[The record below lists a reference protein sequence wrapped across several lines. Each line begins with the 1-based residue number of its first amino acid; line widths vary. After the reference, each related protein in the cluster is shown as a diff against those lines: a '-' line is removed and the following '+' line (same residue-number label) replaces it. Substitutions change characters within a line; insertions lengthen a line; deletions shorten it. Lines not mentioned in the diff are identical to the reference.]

1 MQKQFSRLFVAIM
14 CVMILLTSFNI
25 TAIAE
30 TITKDN
36 CIEDT
41 TQIVS
46 IIENQDD
53 TAAVGNQNR
62 YKSSSGS
69 SSSSRSSS
77 SSSRSSSSRSS
88 GSYSSSS
95 SGGGGGFIF
104 FVIIAIVV
112 YFLLRKKAKQE
123 GKSVSEVVDEIK
135 RGANKAMSEIEK
147 AAQTGTTGTAKRAG
161 LAQLQADDPNFNA
174 DKFEAWANEVFMN
187 LQRAWSNKDWKIIR
201 PFESEELFR
210 EHSQQLQEYVDN
222 GTTNI
227 IGRVGI
233 KQTEIIDYSRD
244 DKCEY
249 LTVQIYA
256 THLDYIK
263 EDATGKIITGDQNT
277 LWDMLY
283 EMKFMRTIGTKT
295 PDGGIGEMNITNC
308 PNCGAPTEVTSAGEC
323 EYCHSVITTGAYN
336 WVLVEYTGDNL

>member
-1 MQKQFSRLFVAIM
+1 MQKRFSRLTVAVM
-14 CVMILLTSFNI
+14 CVMLLLTSFNI
-25 TAIAE
+25 TAMAE

-46 IIENQDD
+46 IIESQED
-53 TAAVGNQNR
+53 TAAVGNQNSYR
-62 YKSSSGS
+62 SSSGS

-77 SSSRSSSSRSS
+77 SSSRSS

-95 SGGGGGFIF
+95 GVGGIVFFII
-104 FVIIAIVV
+104 VAIVV
-112 YFLLRKKAKQE
+112 FLFIKKKAKQE

-161 LAQLQADDPNFNA
+161 IAQLQADDPFFNA

-187 LQRAWSNKDWKIIR
+187 LQRAWSTKDWKIIR

-210 EHSQQLQEYVDN
+210 EHSQQLQEYIDN

-249 LTVQIYA
+249 ITAQLYV

-263 EDATGKIITGDQNT
+263 EDATGRVITGDQNK

-283 EMKFMRTIGTKT
+283 EMKFMRTLGTKT
-295 PDGGIGEMNITNC
+295 PEAGIGEMNITNC

-336 WVLVEYTGDNL
+336 WVLVEYTGENL

>member
-1 MQKQFSRLFVAIM
+1 MQKQFSRLIVAVM
-14 CVMILLTSFNI
+14 CVMLLLTSFNI
-25 TAIAE
+25 TAMAE

-46 IIENQDD
+46 IIESQED
-53 TAAVGNQNR
+53 TAAVGNQNSYR
-62 YKSSSGS
+62 SSSGS

-77 SSSRSSSSRSS
+77 SSSRSSSSRRSS

-95 SGGGGGFIF
+95 GGGGGMIF
-104 FVIIAIVV
+104 FIIVAIVV
-112 YFLLRKKAKQE
+112 FLFIKKKAKQE

-161 LAQLQADDPNFNA
+161 LAQLQADDPFFNA

-187 LQRAWSNKDWKIIR
+187 LQRAWSTKDWKIIR

-210 EHSQQLQEYVDN
+210 EHSQQLQEYIDN

-244 DKCEY
+244 EKCEY
-249 LTVQIYA
+249 ITAQLYV

-263 EDATGKIITGDQNT
+263 EDATGKIITGDQNK

-283 EMKFMRTIGTKT
+283 EMKFMRTLGTKT
-295 PDGGIGEMNITNC
+295 PEAGIGEMNITNC

-336 WVLVEYTGDNL
+336 WVLVEYTGENL

>member
-1 MQKQFSRLFVAIM
+1 MAVALSVIPYED
-14 CVMILLTSFNI
+14 IDGNI
-25 TAIAE
+25 GNHKEI
-30 TITKDN
+30 ITEVNALEIGSGDF
-36 CIEDT
+36 IES
-41 TQIVS
+41 Q
-46 IIENQDD
+46 QDI
-53 TAAVGNQNR
+53 AAVGNQNSYR
-62 YKSSSGS
+62 SSGSSSS

-77 SSSRSSSSRSS
+77 SSSRSSSSYGGSSSYSGGSS
-88 GSYSSSS
+88 GSISF
-95 SGGGGGFIF
+95 GGMIF
-104 FVIIAIVV
+104 FAFVAIVV
-112 YFLLRKKAKQE
+112 YSFIRKKAKKD
-123 GKSVSEVVDEIK
+123 GKSVNEVVNELKKTAEDFV
-135 RGANKAMSEIEK
+135 GNIEK
-147 AAQTGTTGTAKRAG
+147 AAQGGVTGAAGTAKRAG
-161 LAQLQADDPNFNA
+161 LAQLHADDPFFNA

-244 DKCEY
+244 EKCEY
-249 LTVQIYA
+249 ITAQLYV

-283 EMKFMRTIGTKT
+283 EMKFMRTLGTKT
-295 PDGGIGEMNITNC
+295 PEAGIGEMNITNC

-336 WVLVEYTGDNL
+336 WVLVEYTGQNL

>member
-1 MQKQFSRLFVAIM
+1 MQKQFSRMLITII
-14 CVMILLTSFNI
+14 CVMVLITSFNI
-25 TAIAE
+25 KAVAE
-30 TITKDN
+30 TITKDA

-53 TAAVGNQNR
+53 TAAVGNQNS

-69 SSSSRSSS
+69 SSSSRS

-95 SGGGGGFIF
+95 SSGGGFVF
-104 FVIIAIVV
+104 FLIIAIVI
-112 YFLLRKKAKQE
+112 YLFIKKKAKQE

-135 RGANKAMSEIEK
+135 RGVNDATS
-147 AAQTGTTGTAKRAG
+147 QTGTTGTAKRAG

-174 DKFEAWANEVFMN
+174 DKFEAWANEVFMS
-187 LQRAWSNKDWKIIR
+187 LQRAWSTKDWKVIR
-201 PFESEELFR
+201 PFESEELFK
-210 EHSQQLQEYVDN
+210 EHSQQLQEYIDN

-233 KQTEIIDYSRD
+233 KQTEISDYSRD

-249 LTVQIYA
+249 ITVQLYV

-277 LWDMLY
+277 LWEMMY
-283 EMKFMRTIGTKT
+283 TMKFMRTIGTKT